1 MTQPPNK
8 DAMTVD
14 DAMRVLG
21 VKTKSGLARKLGVVR
36 QAVTI
41 WENNNALPMSRV
53 YQIRLMA
60 IDATMKAGAK

>member
-1 MTQPPNK
+1 MHEPTAK

-53 YQIRLMA
+53 YQIRLLALDAA
-60 IDATMKAGAK
+60 IKAGVQ

>member
-1 MTQPPNK
+1 MSEPPTK
-8 DAMTVD
+8 DVMTVD

-41 WENNNALPMSRV
+41 WENNNSLPMSRV
-53 YQIRLMA
+53 YQIRLLA
-60 IDATMKAGAK
+60 IDAAMKADMK